1 MSVAIELLGEA
12 LSENTKIKILKMSE
26 NKMRATSYIKF
37 WQSIKGNNSLQWI
50 DVMKT
55 EITDKISESI
65 GIYLKGKAY

>member
-37 WQSIKGNNSLQWI
+37 W
-50 DVMKT
+50 
-55 EITDKISESI
+55 
-65 GIYLKGKAY
+65 